1 MRRPL
6 LLLALFLIV
15 VVYGV
20 VHFSHDEGTASAR
33 EVARKASE
41 RLESQRPRTAEEVGY
56 AASLFDRVEVM
67 RVTGTSTHDGDG
79 VHVIVRTTGYG
90 YEGALLAAERY
101 VVRRCFRV
109 RVSPEAE
116 WGAEPR
122 KVDCPDGPA
131 LAFRPPPEPPR
142 LPYEELR
149 RKLPRVPKG
158 GRADEAGVRR
168 VVAALDMDPKIRTE
182 VRADGDRVGVLLLVP
197 GNGFD
202 PQDCLLARVAPGD
215 TSVWVPSRM
224 QRMPGEAGC
233 GVGNALDPAPP
244 PH

>member
-1 MRRPL
+1 MRRLLWLAPL
-6 LLLALFLIV
+6 LLFL

-20 VHFSHDEGTASAR
+20 VHFSDDEGTAAAR
-33 EVARKASE
+33 EAARKASR
-41 RLESQRPRTAEEVGY
+41 RLDSQRPRTAEEVGY
-56 AASLFDRVEVM
+56 SASVLDGVEVM

-79 VHVIVRTTGYG
+79 VDVVVRTSGFA
-90 YEGALLAAERY
+90 YEGLLFPERY

-109 RVSPEAE
+109 RVSPKGE
-116 WGAEPR
+116 GDAEPR

-131 LAFRPPPEPPR
+131 LTFPPPPEPPR
-142 LPYEELR
+142 LPYAELEAR
-149 RKLPRVPKG
+149 LPRVPKG
-158 GRADEAGVRR
+158 GRADEAEVRR

-182 VRADGDRVGVLLLVP
+182 VKADGDRVGVLLLVP

-202 PQDCLLARVAPGD
+202 AQDCLLARVAPGA

-224 QRMPGEAGC
+224 QRMPGEGGC
-233 GVGNALDPAPP
+233 TVGNALDPAPP

>member
-6 LLLALFLIV
+6 LLLTLFLTV

-20 VHFSHDEGTASAR
+20 VHFSDDEGTASAR
-33 EVARKASE
+33 EVARRASE

-56 AASLFDRVEVM
+56 SASLFDGVEVM

-79 VHVIVRTTGYG
+79 VHVIVRTTGFRH
-90 YEGALLAAERY
+90 EGLLSTERY
-101 VVRRCFRV
+101 VVQRCFRV

-131 LAFRPPPEPPR
+131 LTFRPPPEPPR
-142 LPYEELR
+142 LPYDELR

-182 VRADGDRVGVLLLVP
+182 VKADGDRVGVLLLVP

-215 TSVWVPSRM
+215 TSAWVPSRM
-224 QRMPGEAGC
+224 QRMPGEVGC
-233 GVGNALDPAPP
+233 TVGNALDPAPP